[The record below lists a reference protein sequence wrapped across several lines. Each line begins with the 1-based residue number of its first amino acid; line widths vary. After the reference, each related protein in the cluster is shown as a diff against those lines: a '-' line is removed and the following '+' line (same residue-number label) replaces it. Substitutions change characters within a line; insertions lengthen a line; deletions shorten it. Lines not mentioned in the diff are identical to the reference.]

1 VRSLSACYF
10 KVKFQ
15 DQVFDEIEK
24 NEKFTSFKFS
34 LNVSNMENKKLTFTV
49 HELHL
54 LIWKESISKI
64 AKRTKLNETVIRK
77 KCKELGIPTPTS
89 AYWSQLKFNK
99 YVQIIALPQGID
111 PKRTITFEIKPPKKT
126 TRTKKVIKVGEMTD
140 FHPLVKQAK
149 NEFIRQQNRKQSN
162 RWDYQEERIPI
173 LSIHVSPEH
182 IDRALSIYDAV
193 IKQLFQRGYS
203 VEVTQHRTIAIVQGI
218 RIPLRLREKDKR
230 VLKTDRKNTWDQ
242 YDYIATGN
250 LVFVIELRAWRRKE
264 YYDTEY
270 VKLEEKTDKIV
281 ENIIKQGVEER
292 DLEIQS
298 EINRKLEEERKQSEL
313 ERKKR
318 TNAELEKFNAI
329 LIQQNRWHQAQIMR
343 DYLNQYENYFQNLN
357 QLDEQKKEWLDWA
370 RKKAD
375 WYDPFIELN
384 DVIMERI
391 DRDKLEPIPL
401 KDGWW

>member
-1 VRSLSACYF
+1 
-10 KVKFQ
+10 
-15 DQVFDEIEK
+15 
-24 NEKFTSFKFS
+24 
-34 LNVSNMENKKLTFTV
+34 MENKKLTFTV
-49 HELHL
+49 RELQL

-64 AKRTKLNETVIRK
+64 AKRTKLNETEIRK

-99 YVQIIALPQGID
+99 HVQIIPLPHRVD
-111 PKRTITFEIKPPKKT
+111 SKLTITFEIKSPRKT
-126 TRTKKVIKVGEMTD
+126 TRKNKIIKVGEITD

-149 NEFIRQQNRKQSN
+149 NEFIRRQNRKQSN
-162 RWDYQEERIPI
+162 RWDHHKERNPI

-182 IDRALSIYDAV
+182 IERALSIYDAV

-203 VEVTQHRTIAIVQGI
+203 VEVTQHGTIAIVQGI

-230 VLKTDRKNTWDQ
+230 VLNTNKKYAWDQ
-242 YDYIATGN
+242 YDYIPTGN

-281 ENIIKQGVEER
+281 ENIIKQGVDER
-292 DLEIQS
+292 EWEIRS
-298 EINRKLEEERKQSEL
+298 EINRKLEEERKQLEL

-318 TNAELEKFNAI
+318 TNTELEKFNAI

-343 DYLNQYENYFQNLN
+343 DYLNHYENYFQNLN
-357 QLDEQKKEWLDWA
+357 QLDEQKKEWLEWA

-384 DVIMERI
+384 DVVMERI

-401 KDGWW
+401 KDGWR

>member
-1 VRSLSACYF
+1 MEQKKISFS
-10 KVKFQ
+10 
-15 DQVFDEIEK
+15 VF
-24 NEKFTSFKFS
+24 
-34 LNVSNMENKKLTFTV
+34 
-49 HELHL
+49 ELHQ

-64 AKRTKLNETVIRK
+64 AKRTKLNDTEIRK

-99 YVQIIALPQGID
+99 QVHIIALPQSID
-111 PKRTITFEIKPPKKT
+111 PKRTITFQIKPKKT
-126 TRTKKVIKVGEMTD
+126 TKSKKVIKVGEMTD

-149 NEFIRQQNRKQSN
+149 NELIRRQNRKQSN
-162 RWDYQEERIPI
+162 NWEYHEERTPI
-173 LSIHVSPEH
+173 LSIQVSAEH
-182 IDRALSIYDAV
+182 IERALTIYDTV

-203 VEVTQHRTIAIVQGI
+203 VEVTQHGTIAIVQGI
-218 RIPLRLREKDKR
+218 KIPLRLREKDKR
-230 VLKTDRKNTWDQ
+230 VLKTDRKYNWDQ
-242 YDYIATGN
+242 YDYVATGN

-292 DLEIQS
+292 EWEIQC
-298 EINRKLEEERKQSEL
+298 EINRKLEEEHKKLEL
-313 ERKKR
+313 ERKMR

-343 DYLNQYENYFQNLN
+343 DYLNKYENHFQNLN

-370 RKKAD
+370 RRKAD

-384 DVIMERI
+384 DEVMDRI
-391 DRDKLEPIPL
+391 DRDKLEPMSL
-401 KDGWW
+401 NNGWW

>member
-1 VRSLSACYF
+1 
-10 KVKFQ
+10 
-15 DQVFDEIEK
+15 
-24 NEKFTSFKFS
+24 
-34 LNVSNMENKKLTFTV
+34 MEQKKITFTV
-49 HELHL
+49 HELHQ

-64 AKRTKLNETVIRK
+64 AKRTKLNETEIRK

-99 YVQIIALPQGID
+99 HVQIIALPQGID

-149 NEFIRQQNRKQSN
+149 NEFIRRQNKKQSN
-162 RWDYQEERIPI
+162 RWDYEEERIPI
-173 LSIHVSPEH
+173 LSIQVSSEH

-203 VEVTQHRTIAIVQGI
+203 VEVTQHGTIAIVQGI

-230 VLKTDRKNTWDQ
+230 VLKTDRKYTWDQ

-281 ENIIKQGVEER
+281 ENIIKQGIEER
-292 DLEIQS
+292 EWEIRS
-298 EINRKLEEERKQSEL
+298 EINRKLEEERKQLEL

-384 DVIMERI
+384 DEVMKRI

>member
-1 VRSLSACYF
+1 
-10 KVKFQ
+10 
-15 DQVFDEIEK
+15 
-24 NEKFTSFKFS
+24 
-34 LNVSNMENKKLTFTV
+34 MEQKKITFTV
-49 HELHL
+49 YELHQ

-64 AKRTKLNETVIRK
+64 AKRTKLNETEIRK
-77 KCKELGIPTPTS
+77 ECKELGIPTPTS

-99 YVQIIALPQGID
+99 HVQIISLPQGVD
-111 PKRTITFEIKPPKKT
+111 PKQKITFEIKPPKKT
-126 TRTKKVIKVGEMTD
+126 MRTKKVIKVGEMTD

-149 NEFIRQQNRKQSN
+149 NELIRRQNRKQSN
-162 RWDYQEERIPI
+162 RWDYEEERIPI
-173 LSIHVSPEH
+173 LSIHVSAEH
-182 IDRALSIYDAV
+182 LDRALSIYDAV

-203 VEVTQHRTIAIVQGI
+203 VEVTQQGTIAIVQGI
-218 RIPLRLREKDKR
+218 KIPLRLREKDKR
-230 VLKTDRKNTWDQ
+230 VLKTDRKYTWDQ
-242 YDYIATGN
+242 YDYVATGN

-292 DLEIQS
+292 EWEIRC
-298 EINRKLEEERKQSEL
+298 EINRKLEEERKQLEL

-343 DYLNQYENYFQNLN
+343 NYLNQYENHFQKLN
-357 QLDEQKKEWLDWA
+357 QLDEQKKEWLSWA

-375 WYDPFIELN
+375 WYDPFIEAN
-384 DVIMERI
+384 DEIMSGI
-391 DRDKLEPIPL
+391 DRDKLEPISL

>member
-1 VRSLSACYF
+1 
-10 KVKFQ
+10 
-15 DQVFDEIEK
+15 
-24 NEKFTSFKFS
+24 
-34 LNVSNMENKKLTFTV
+34 MENKKLTYTV

-64 AKRTKLNETVIRK
+64 AKSTKLNETEIRK
-77 KCKELGIPTPTS
+77 KCKELGIPTPKS

-99 YVQIIALPQGID
+99 HVQIIALPQGID
-111 PKRTITFEIKPPKKT
+111 PKRTITFEIKPPRET
-126 TRTKKVIKVGEMTD
+126 TRKKKVIKVGDMTD

-149 NEFIRQQNRKQSN
+149 NEFVRRQSKRQSD
-162 RWDYQEERIPI
+162 RWDYVEERVPI
-173 LSIHVSPEH
+173 LSIHVRSECL
-182 IDRALSIYDAV
+182 DRALSIFDLV
-193 IKQLFQRGYS
+193 IKQLIQRGYS
-203 VEVTQHRTIAIVQGI
+203 IEVTQHETVAIVQGI

-230 VLKTDRKNTWDQ
+230 VLKTDRKYTWDQ

-281 ENIIKQGVEER
+281 ENIIKQGIEER
-292 DLEIQS
+292 EWEIQC
-298 EINRKLEEERKQSEL
+298 EINRKLEEERKQLEL

-343 DYLNQYENYFQNLN
+343 DYLNRYENHFQNLN
-357 QLDEQKKEWLDWA
+357 QLDDQKKEWLEWA

-375 WYDPFIELN
+375 WYDPFVELN
-384 DVIMERI
+384 DEVMESI

-401 KDGWW
+401 KEGWW

>member
-1 VRSLSACYF
+1 
-10 KVKFQ
+10 
-15 DQVFDEIEK
+15 
-24 NEKFTSFKFS
+24 
-34 LNVSNMENKKLTFTV
+34 MEQNKINFTV
-49 HELHL
+49 HELHQ

-64 AKRTKLNETVIRK
+64 AKRTKLNETEIRK

-99 YVQIIALPQGID
+99 QVQIIELPSGID
-111 PKRTITFEIKPPKKT
+111 SKQKITFEIKPHKKT
-126 TRTKKVIKVGEMTD
+126 TRTKKIIRVGEITD

-149 NEFIRQQNRKQSN
+149 NEFIRRQNRKQSN
-162 RWDYQEERIPI
+162 SWDNEEERVPT
-173 LSIHVSPEH
+173 LSINVMPECR
-182 IDRALSIYDAV
+182 DRALTIFDSV

-203 VEVTQHRTIAIVQGI
+203 VEVTQHGTIAIVQGI
-218 RIPLRLREKDKR
+218 KIPIRLREKDKR
-230 VLKTDRKNTWDQ
+230 VLKTDRKYSWDQ
-242 YDYIATGN
+242 YDYIPTGN
-250 LVFVIELRAWRRKE
+250 LVFIIELRAWRRKE

-281 ENIIKQGVEER
+281 ENIIKQGIEER
-292 DLEIQS
+292 EWTIQC

-318 TNAELEKFNAI
+318 TNTELVKFNAI

-343 DYLNQYENYFQNLN
+343 AYLNQYENHFQDLN
-357 QLDEQKKEWLDWA
+357 QLDEQKKEWLEWA

-375 WYDPFIELN
+375 WYDPFIELE
-384 DVIMERI
+384 DEVMERI

>member
-1 VRSLSACYF
+1 
-10 KVKFQ
+10 
-15 DQVFDEIEK
+15 
-24 NEKFTSFKFS
+24 
-34 LNVSNMENKKLTFTV
+34 MEQKKITFTV
-49 HELHL
+49 HELHQ

-64 AKRTKLNETVIRK
+64 AKRTKLNETEMRK

-99 YVQIIALPQGID
+99 YVQITTLSQGID

-126 TRTKKVIKVGEMTD
+126 TTTKKAIKVGEMTD

-149 NEFIRQQNRKQSN
+149 NEFIRRQNRKHSN
-162 RWDYQEERIPI
+162 NWDYNEERTPI
-173 LSIHVSPEH
+173 LSIQVSSEH
-182 IDRALSIYDAV
+182 IDRSLSIYDAV
-193 IKQLFQRGYS
+193 IKQLFQRGYT
-203 VEVTQHRTIAIVQGI
+203 VEVTQYGTIAIVQGI
-218 RIPLRLREKDKR
+218 QIPLRLREKYKR
-230 VLKTDRKNTWDQ
+230 VLKPDRKYDWDQ
-242 YDYIATGN
+242 YDYKATGN
-250 LVFVIELRAWRRKE
+250 LVFVIELFAWRRKE

-281 ENIIKQGVEER
+281 ENIIKQGIEER
-292 DLEIQS
+292 EWKTRS
-298 EINRKLEEERKQSEL
+298 EINRKLEEERKQLEL

-329 LIQQNRWHQAQIMR
+329 LIQQNRWHKAQIMR
-343 DYLNQYENYFQNLN
+343 DYLNQYENHFQNLN

-375 WYDPFIELN
+375 WYDPFIEL
-384 DVIMERI
+384 DDKVMERI
-391 DRDKLEPIPL
+391 DRDKLESISL